1 MSQRRPLVVAN
12 WKMHYG
18 IEDSLKFVTE
28 YARLVKQDY
37 PAEVVICPPFT
48 SLYTMSVALAETAIQ
63 FGAQNCH
70 QENSGAFTGEISADF
85 LKEIGCTFVIIGH
98 SERRHIF
105 GETDAVISLKVSRVI
120 EKQMKP
126 IFCVGETDS
135 ERELQK
141 TFDVITRQ
149 LETGLQNLNRDD
161 VASLVIAYEPVWAIG
176 TGKTATSS
184 QAAEVHG
191 FIRNWFGKK
200 FGTSHAEELR
210 ILYGGSIKPSNFKEL
225 LAQPDIDG
233 GLVGGASLKTQDF
246 LSLVCQT
253 A

>member
-1 MSQRRPLVVAN
+1 MSQRRSLIVAN
-12 WKMHYG
+12 WKMHHG

-37 PAEVVICPPFT
+37 PAEVVVCPPFT
-48 SLYTMSVALAETAIQ
+48 SLYTLSVALAETNIQ

-85 LKEIGCTFVIIGH
+85 LKEIGCTYVIVGH
-98 SERRHIF
+98 SERRHVF
-105 GETDAVISLKVSRVI
+105 GETDSVIALKVARVI

-126 IFCVGETDS
+126 IFCVGETDA
-135 ERELQK
+135 ERETQK

-149 LETGLQNLNRDD
+149 LEIGLHNVNRED
-161 VASLVIAYEPVWAIG
+161 VAHLVVAYEPVWAIG
-176 TGKTATSS
+176 TGKTATPS

-191 FIRNWFGKK
+191 FIRNWLGKK
-200 FGTSHAEELR
+200 FGTSYAEELR

-225 LAQPDIDG
+225 ITQPNIDG
-233 GLVGGASLKTQDF
+233 GLVGGASLKPQDF
-246 LSLVCQT
+246 LSLICQIT
-253 A
+253 